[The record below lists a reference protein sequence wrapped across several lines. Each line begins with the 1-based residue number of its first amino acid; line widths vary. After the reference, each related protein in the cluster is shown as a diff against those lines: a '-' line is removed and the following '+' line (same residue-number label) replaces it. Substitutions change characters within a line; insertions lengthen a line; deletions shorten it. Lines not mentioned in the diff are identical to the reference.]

1 MVRVRI
7 APSPTGYLHVGTA
20 RTALFNYLFARKN
33 NGKFI
38 LRIEDT
44 DVQRSSQEM
53 VDIIIDSISWL
64 GLSWDEGPYFQ
75 SQRFDV
81 YKKYAEML
89 LKSGKAYYCYCTK
102 EEIEERKKKSIQKGK
117 AWKYDRHCYY
127 LTPEEKQRYEKEGRP
142 KAIRFFVPEGVTSFI
157 DLIHSE
163 ISRDNSDIE
172 DFVILKS
179 DGTASYNFAVVVDD
193 HDMEISHV
201 IRGDDHISNTFK
213 QILVYNAIG
222 WDTPEFGH
230 LPLILG
236 EDRSKL
242 SKRHGAV
249 AVSHYRDEGILPE
262 AFVNFLALLGWS
274 PGTEQEIF
282 TMDELIRLFDLKGVG
297 RKGAV
302 FDIKKLLWMNG
313 EYIKKMDRD
322 ELCTKIIPYLIKDN
336 LVKKEQIESSDFRE
350 YLCKVVSLMLPRLN
364 TLRDFAKIG
373 QYFFSEDFEYD
384 EKGLKKH
391 KYEGLSDRLK
401 DLNKKLEA
409 LDVFDEKACSALL
422 YKMADEQ
429 GFKPGE
435 IIHPVRLAISGMT
448 FGPGLF
454 ELMEVLG
461 KNKVIKRIE
470 RFVNFIEKGG

>member
-364 TLRDFAKIG
+364 TLRDFEKIG
-373 QYFFSEDFEYD
+373 QYFFIEDFEYD

-391 KYEGLSDRLK
+391 TYEGLSDRLK

>member
-373 QYFFSEDFEYD
+373 QYFFIEDFEYD

-409 LDVFDEKACSALL
+409 LDVFDEKACRALL

>member
-20 RTALFNYLFARKN
+20 RTALFNYLFAKKN

-44 DVQRSSQEM
+44 DIQRSSQEM
-53 VDIIIDSISWL
+53 VDVIIDSLSWM

-75 SQRFDV
+75 SQRFDM
-81 YKKYAEML
+81 YKEYAEML
-89 LKSGKAYYCYCTK
+89 LNSGKAYYCYCTK
-102 EEIEERKKKSIQKGK
+102 EEIEERKKKSIQKGR
-117 AWKYDRHCYY
+117 AWKYDRHCYH
-127 LTPEEKQRYEKEGRP
+127 LSPEEKQRYEKEGRP
-142 KAIRFFVPEGVTSFI
+142 KAIRFFVPEGVTSFN

-163 ISRDNSDIE
+163 ISRNNSDIE

-193 HDMEISHV
+193 HDMKISHV

-222 WDTPEFGH
+222 WDTPKFGH

-249 AVSHYRDEGILPE
+249 AVSYYRDEGILPE

-274 PGTEQEIF
+274 PGREQEIF
-282 TMDELIRLFDLKGVG
+282 TMDELIELFDLKAVG
-297 RKGAV
+297 KKGAV

-322 ELCTKIIPYLIKDN
+322 ELCNKIIPYLIKDN
-336 LVKKEQIESSDFRE
+336 LVKEGQTTSSDFKG
-350 YLCKVVSLMLPRLN
+350 YLCEVVNLMLPRLN

-373 QYFFSEDFEYD
+373 QYFLIEDFEYD
-384 EKGLKKH
+384 EKGLKEHIYK
-391 KYEGLSDRLK
+391 GLSDRLK
-401 DLNKKLEA
+401 ILNKKLEA
-409 LDVFDEKACSALL
+409 LDVFNEKTCSTLL
-422 YKMADEQ
+422 YKMAEEQ

-435 IIHPVRLAISGMT
+435 IIHPIRLAISGMT

-461 KNKVIKRIE
+461 KDRVIKRIE
-470 RFVNFIEKGG
+470 KFVNFIEEGG

>member
-391 KYEGLSDRLK
+391 TYEGLSDRLK

>member
-409 LDVFDEKACSALL
+409 LDVFDEKACRALL

>member
-373 QYFFSEDFEYD
+373 QYFFIEDFEYD

-391 KYEGLSDRLK
+391 TYEGLSDRLK